1 MSAIMDALNKTQSAI
16 DKKPYS
22 DRSLYGD
29 IKIPHHDTTSKTDPH
44 AALLHKKKKPFFSAQ
59 NGKAVFSIFTHRY
72 FILLSLGAFL
82 SFSIW
87 FGYQHDQPI
96 TTEISKIKNSFIA
109 QPKTTIA
116 AQPAQ
121 IPLILDGTVR
131 VDTKR
136 DALINQQLYKVG
148 DTIDGYLILEIH
160 DGQVK
165 LLDRKTLETSVL
177 KTNLS

>member
-29 IKIPHHDTTSKTDPH
+29 IKIPHPDASKTDPH
-44 AALLHKKKKPFFSAQ
+44 AALLHKKKKSFFSTK
-59 NGKAVFSIFTHRY
+59 NGKAVFSILMHRY
-72 FILLSLGAFL
+72 FILLSLSAFL
-82 SFSIW
+82 GFSIW

-96 TTEISKIKNSFIA
+96 TAEINKIKNSFKA
-109 QPKTTIA
+109 QSKTTIA

-160 DGQVK
+160 DGQIK
-165 LLDRKTLETSVL
+165 LLDRTTL
-177 KTNLS
+177 KTRILKTELS